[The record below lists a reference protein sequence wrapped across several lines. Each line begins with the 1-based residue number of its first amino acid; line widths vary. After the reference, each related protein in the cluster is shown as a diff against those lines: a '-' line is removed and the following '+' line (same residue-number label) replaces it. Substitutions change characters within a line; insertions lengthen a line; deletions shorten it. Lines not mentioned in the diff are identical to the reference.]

1 MLRRALV
8 FLLLACLAAP
18 GMAMTGHCLP
28 MAAPQDALNHECAGH
43 EAREPQ
49 AARHDAPAATLMP
62 GDHSG
67 HEGPAGGSSD
77 GTATGQQDCIGCTA
91 PLHGTAPVAAA
102 WAWRQQPAIAAP
114 LTSLAGTTAAPETP
128 PPRA

>member
-28 MAAPQDALNHECAGH
+28 VAAPQDPVHRECAGH
-43 EAREPQ
+43 ETRDPDV
-49 AARHDAPAATLMP
+49 ARHDAPAATSMA

-67 HEGPAGGSSD
+67 HESHGAGSSD
-77 GTATGQQDCIGCTA
+77 GAATGQQDCIGCTA
-91 PLHGTAPVAAA
+91 PLHGTPPVAAA
-102 WAWRQQPAIAAP
+102 WAWRQQPAVAAP